1 MNKLLLII
9 IILALSFKSSIF
21 AEDISD
27 FEIEGISIGD
37 NMLDYFTQNQIDN
50 NNLRANFKDKSL
62 QGLLF
67 QDMDFIVNYDAMQFV
82 YKVKDMKIVNITAL
96 NKTGEDIKL
105 CKKKKDKVVLD
116 LDNIFARIEKVD
128 YERKHPADNTGNS
141 KVTSTFFNF
150 KSGDF
155 VAVECEQWSKEMG
168 HPNILKISLRTNFY
182 NKFLIKEYE

>member
-1 MNKLLLII
+1 MKKLLLILI
-9 IILALSFKSSIF
+9 ITLNFQSWIKAD
-21 AEDISD
+21 DIKE

-37 NMLDYFTQNQIDN
+37 NMLDYFTQDQIDN
-50 NNLRANFKDKSL
+50 NNFRANFKDKSL

-67 QDMDFIVNYDAMQFV
+67 QDIDFIVNYDAMQFV

-96 NKTGEDIKL
+96 IKTGEDMKF

-116 LDNIFARIEKVD
+116 LDNIFPSIEKVD
-128 YERKHPADNTGNS
+128 HERKHPGDNTGNS

-155 VAVECEQWSKEMG
+155 VAVECEQWSKETG
-168 HPNILKISLRTNFY
+168 NPNNLKISLRTNFY

>member
-1 MNKLLLII
+1 MNKLL
-9 IILALSFKSSIF
+9 IILILTLSFQSLTK
-21 AEDISD
+21 ADDIRD

-37 NMLDYFTQNQIDN
+37 NMLDYFTQDQIDN

-67 QDMDFIVNYDAMQFV
+67 QDMDFIVIYDAMQFV
-82 YKVKDMKIVNITAL
+82 YKVKDMKIINITAL

-116 LDNIFARIEKVD
+116 LDNIFVGIEKVD
-128 YERKHPADNTGNS
+128 HERKHPADNTGNS

-150 KSGDF
+150 KNGDF
-155 VAVECEQWSKEMG
+155 VAIECEHWSKEMG
-168 HPNILKISLRTNFY
+168 YPNFLKISLRTNFY
-182 NKFLIKEYE
+182 NKFLIKEYD

>member
-1 MNKLLLII
+1 MKVFLLVLII
-9 IILALSFKSSIF
+9 MFGLQSWTKAD
-21 AEDISD
+21 DIRD

-37 NMLDYFTQNQIDN
+37 NMLDFFTQDQIDN
-50 NNLRANFKDKSL
+50 NILRANFKDKSL

-67 QDMDFIVNYDAMQFV
+67 QDIDFIVNYDAMQFV
-82 YKVKDMKIVNITAL
+82 YKVKDMEIVNITAL

-105 CKKKKDKVVLD
+105 CKKKKEKVVLD
-116 LDNIFARIEKVD
+116 LDNIFIDTEKVD
-128 YERKHPADNTGNS
+128 DERKHPGDNTGNS
-141 KVTSTFFNF
+141 IVTSTFFNF

>member
-1 MNKLLLII
+1 MKKLLLIL
-9 IILALSFKSSIF
+9 ILLFSFQPLST
-21 AEDISD
+21 ADDIRD
-27 FEIEGISIGD
+27 FQIEGISIGD
-37 NMLDYFTQNQIDN
+37 NMLDYFTQDQIDN
-50 NNLRANFKDKSL
+50 NNFRANFKDKSL

-67 QDMDFIVNYDAMQFV
+67 QDIDFIVNYDAMQFV

-96 NKTGEDIKL
+96 DKTGEDIKL

-116 LDNIFARIEKVD
+116 LDNIFAGIEKVD
-128 YERKHPADNTGNS
+128 HETKHPADNTGNS
-141 KVTSTFFNF
+141 KVASTFFNF